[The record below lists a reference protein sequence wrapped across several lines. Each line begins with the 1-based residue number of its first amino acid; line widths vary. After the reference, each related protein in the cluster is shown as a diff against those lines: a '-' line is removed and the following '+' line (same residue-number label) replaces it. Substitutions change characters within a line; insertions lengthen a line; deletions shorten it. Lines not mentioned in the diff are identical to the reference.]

1 MRCGEFKFNKG
12 MATSAQFSYYG
23 KPVYLIFEG
32 QSNSSWVGFFG
43 CSSSAA
49 AHTYLSG
56 VAGVIVDVASSV
68 TFLFLSRDRRRNIIY
83 KNVILISREVCATP
97 VLNINC
103 AEIGDSESNSASI
116 HAPIVNA
123 VVTSWVVRWCCAADI
138 VYLGCLPVCL
148 VMRIMLGRRRWREPI

>member
-1 MRCGEFKFNKG
+1 

-23 KPVYLIFEG
+23 KPVLNIRGSVQLIFSG
-32 QSNSSWVGFFG
+32 LLRLFFFRCG
-43 CSSSAA
+43 
-49 AHTYLSG
+49 TY
-56 VAGVIVDVASSV
+56 IFKWCCRCYRRRRVASSV

-97 VLNINC
+97 VLNVNC

-116 HAPIVNA
+116 HAPIGITVNA
-123 VVTSWVVRWCCAADI
+123 FASWVVCCAADI

-148 VMRIMLGRRRWREPI
+148 VMRIMLGRRR

>member
-23 KPVYLIFEG
+23 KPVLNIRGSVQLILSG
-32 QSNSSWVGFFG
+32 LFG

-56 VAGVIVDVASSV
+56 VAGVIVDVASSG

-97 VLNINC
+97 VLNVNC

-116 HAPIVNA
+116 HAPIGITVNA
-123 VVTSWVVRWCCAADI
+123 FASWVVCCAADI

-148 VMRIMLGRRRWREPI
+148 VMRIMLGRRR